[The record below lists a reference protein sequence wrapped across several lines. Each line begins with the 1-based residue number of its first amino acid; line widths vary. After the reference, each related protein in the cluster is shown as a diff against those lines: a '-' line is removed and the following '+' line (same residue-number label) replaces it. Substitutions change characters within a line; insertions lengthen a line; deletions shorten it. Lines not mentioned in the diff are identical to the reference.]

1 MGGLI
6 TLEFCE
12 NIWHENLHS
21 DNSHPPLHA
30 SVPRSWWRLESNAI
44 KWGRWQRV
52 KGYRGKTSEKTDIC
66 KQDLF
71 DKPQEF
77 ATKFFLQ
84 HVAGRQTWFPFR
96 CFSSS
101 FCSAV
106 FLFGNSWSQI
116 GGLSLK
122 LAPKRAVAQLG
133 RIITKPSWGLY
144 WKGGYPRWKL
154 QF

>member
-12 NIWHENLHS
+12 NIENLHA

-77 ATKFFLQ
+77 ATKFLLNMLQGARHDSLFDVFLQ
-84 HVAGRQTWFPFR
+84 VFAVLF
-96 CFSSS
+96 
-101 FCSAV
+101 FCSGIHGPKSAV
-106 FLFGNSWSQI
+106 
-116 GGLSLK
+116 
-122 LAPKRAVAQLG
+122 
-133 RIITKPSWGLY
+133 
-144 WKGGYPRWKL
+144 
-154 QF
+154 